1 MKKVD
6 LVITFAICLILLGCV
21 GCIAKMPKANAE
33 TGTEVTD
40 ATTTEKVRST
50 HPKAMIIVAVD
61 READIVTLSTCSGL
75 LYEFYGVQ
83 DYEEG
88 DIVALIMDDNGTED
102 VRDDII
108 LAHQYCGWPEKFDE
122 VYAEYTEKK
131 GE

>member
-1 MKKVD
+1 MRKIDFLFTV
-6 LVITFAICLILLGCV
+6 AILLILLGCV
-21 GCIAKMPKANAE
+21 GCIAKMPKE
-33 TGTEVTD
+33 TDTEVR
-40 ATTTEKVRST
+40 ESSVY
-50 HPKAMIIVAVD
+50 PNAMVVVAVD